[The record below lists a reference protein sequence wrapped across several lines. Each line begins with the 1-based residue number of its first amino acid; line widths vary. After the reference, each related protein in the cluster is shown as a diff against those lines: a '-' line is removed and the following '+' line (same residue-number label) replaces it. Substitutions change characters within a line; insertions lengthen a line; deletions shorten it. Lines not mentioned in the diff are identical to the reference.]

1 MLMCPNLSFRLAF
14 LKTVDIYATSSFL
27 NDRCNFSHPPEIF
40 AGKKSKRLSAASAD
54 TYVADETHLIE
65 ICASAIFSGSSA
77 IVWSARSVSGKCT
90 RGCFFSCYVT
100 SANLPLRDWENLCSI
115 YAPASQSQNDN
126 LEKFCLMTWQ
136 QQPQNLNLTWCTI
149 WTAGTCSTEIR
160 AAS

>member
-40 AGKKSKRLSAASAD
+40 AGKKSKRLSAVSAD
-54 TYVADETHLIE
+54 LRRRRNPFNRNLRVCNLLRIICDRLIRE
-65 ICASAIFSGSSA
+65 IR
-77 IVWSARSVSGKCT
+77 VWQMHSWV
-90 RGCFFSCYVT
+90 FFSCCVT

-149 WTAGTCSTEIR
+149 WSSGTCSTEIR
-160 AAS
+160 AAP

>member
-1 MLMCPNLSFRLAF
+1 MLMCPNLSFRLTF
-14 LKTVDIYATSSFL
+14 LKTVDICATSSFL
-27 NDRCNFSHPPEIF
+27 NGRCNFSHLPKIF
-40 AGKKSKRLSAASAD
+40 AGKKIKDYPLSVP

-65 ICASAIFSGSSA
+65 ICASAIFGSSA
-77 IVWSARSVSGKCT
+77 IVWFARSVSGKCT
-90 RGCFFSCYVT
+90 RGCFFSCCVT

-149 WTAGTCSTEIR
+149 WSAGTCSAEIR

>member
-1 MLMCPNLSFRLAF
+1 MLMCPNLSVRLTF
-14 LKTVDIYATSSFL
+14 LKTVDICATSSFL
-27 NDRCNFSHPPEIF
+27 NGRCNFSHLPKIF
-40 AGKKSKRLSAASAD
+40 AGKKSKRLSAVSAD
-54 TYVADETHLIE
+54 LRRRRNPFNRNLRVCNLLRIICDRLIRE
-65 ICASAIFSGSSA
+65 VR
-77 IVWSARSVSGKCT
+77 VWQMHSWV
-90 RGCFFSCYVT
+90 FFSCYVT

-149 WTAGTCSTEIR
+149 WTAGTCWTEIR